1 MDGGRAAWPG
11 IHRWYLSFCPFS
23 CPFSPSR
30 SSSYWNIEAR
40 THTCD
45 PNNCASLEKTR
56 SKENVGENAPTRTG
70 DQWDGINGRVGS
82 TPVPEKT
89 SRAQKAE
96 KRKSKETRETEE
108 LTMDTPTI
116 VGVVLQ
122 PLMSTKR
129 LWRKLQT
136 DCAFFIALF
145 ATLFNHADPFSLSL
159 FLSLYRS
166 PSGVVRERETVARRR
181 LSG

>member
-1 MDGGRAAWPG
+1 MDGGRAACPG

-96 KRKSKETRETEE
+96 RRKSKETRETGADDGYAYDRRSRSPASDVHEAS
-108 LTMDTPTI
+108 LKKTTNGLCFLYRALCNPF
-116 VGVVLQ
+116 Q
-122 PLMSTKR
+122 PRWFL
-129 LWRKLQT
+129 
-136 DCAFFIALF
+136 
-145 ATLFNHADPFSLSL
+145 FSLSL
-159 FLSLYRS
+159 SLFVSSSVWSSSRKRNGS
-166 PSGVVRERETVARRR
+166 ASSA
-181 LSG
+181 

>member
-1 MDGGRAAWPG
+1 MDSGRAACPG
-11 IHRWYLSFCPFS
+11 NHRWYLSFCPFS
-23 CPFSPSR
+23 CPFSPSS

-40 THTCD
+40 THTRD

-82 TPVPEKT
+82 APVPEKT

-96 KRKSKETRETEE
+96 KKKSKETRETEE
-108 LTMDTPTI
+108 RTMDTPTI

-145 ATLFNHADPFSLSL
+145 ATLFNHVDLLSLSLSL
-159 FLSLYRS
+159 FVSS
-166 PSGVVRERETVARRR
+166 SVWSGSRKRNGSA
-181 LSG
+181 SSA